1 MDRFNLGVKVI
12 KKAGKYLKEKIQ
24 ECVKLKENRYD
35 IKILQDIESEKII
48 IENLKKIYPE
58 DSFLCEESGIDE
70 KNRENLW
77 IIDPLD
83 GSFNFSRGIP
93 HFCISIAYRG
103 KEGKFG
109 IVYDFLREEIFTGI
123 EGKGAYLNQKKIR
136 VSKVD
141 KIEES
146 ILSIGFMTGEDEIKY
161 GLKIL
166 EEASKK
172 VKKIR
177 MFGSASLDLC
187 YLASGRIDLLIHL
200 NLKKWDYEAGRIIL
214 NEAGGK
220 FKIEKI
226 NNIEVFKGT
235 NGKLVI

>member
-1 MDRFNLGVKVI
+1 MDRFNLGIAVI
-12 KKAGKYLKEKIQ
+12 KKAGKYLKVKIE
-24 ECVKLKENRYD
+24 ECVRLKEDRYD
-35 IKILQDIESEKII
+35 IKIREDIESEKII

-58 DSFLCEESGIDE
+58 DSFLSEERGIDG
-70 KNRENLW
+70 KNKNNLW

-83 GSFNFSRGIP
+83 GSLNFSRGIP

-103 KEGKFG
+103 EEGKFG

-123 EGKGAYLNQKKIR
+123 ERKGAYLNQKRIN
-136 VSKVD
+136 VSKIN

-146 ILSIGFMTGEDEIKY
+146 ILSIGFMSGEDEIKY

-166 EEASKK
+166 EEVTRK

-177 MFGSASLDLC
+177 IFGSASLDLC

-214 NEAGGK
+214 KEAGGK
-220 FKIEKI
+220 FKKEK
-226 NNIEVFKGT
+226 NDNIEVFKAT
-235 NGKLVI
+235 NGRLII